1 MPRVRRGPARLFT
14 FAGGRLVDVTLQ
26 HPPVIASDRD
36 SAWAAAQRYLH
47 ASGSPG
53 AEGAV
58 AQWAADSCDLGQGGS
73 MWRTLE
79 QLQADGSFD
88 AAELEFAAHEEF
100 ASQLGSFLLAHGY
113 CTGQLPAQLS
123 TAAPLTVELAQS
135 PYLIGLRCPTASVC
149 YAAGGGV
156 VVSTTDGGR
165 NWAVHT
171 VIAKTHNA
179 YSDIADFSHIA
190 CPTVSVCYAVITT
203 GGGAGSLVKTTNG
216 WRTWAREGP
225 SKLFPLLSSIACPS
239 ASTCFVVSP
248 GAPAAVFATTN
259 GGLSWV

>member
-1 MPRVRRGPARLFT
+1 M
-14 FAGGRLVDVTLQ
+14 
-26 HPPVIASDRD
+26 
-36 SAWAAAQRYLH
+36 
-47 ASGSPG
+47 
-53 AEGAV
+53 

-179 YSDIADFSHIA
+179 YSDIGGFFAHRLPDGLGMLRSHNHRWGSWVPGQDYKRLA
-190 CPTVSVCYAVITT
+190 HLGQGGAFQAVPTPVLYCLPFGEHLFRRVT
-203 GGGAGSLVKTTNG
+203 GGSGCRLCDDQWWPVLGVG
-216 WRTWAREGP
+216 G
-225 SKLFPLLSSIACPS
+225 
-239 ASTCFVVSP
+239 ASTP
-248 GAPAAVFATTN
+248 QQ
-259 GGLSWV
+259 